1 MVKRIKLLSE
11 KKPFQNTPTKQG
23 DSDDLVFEDSSTKTI
38 CDTSDMKS
46 NSQEQITSY
55 GEISKLGETFTQ
67 IAKER
72 ENL

>member
-1 MVKRIKLLSE
+1 ME
-11 KKPFQNTPTKQG
+11 KKPFKNTPTKQG
-23 DSDDLVFEDSSTKTI
+23 DSYDAVFEDSSTTII
-38 CDTSDMKS
+38 CDTSDMES
-46 NSQEQITSY
+46 DSQEQITSY